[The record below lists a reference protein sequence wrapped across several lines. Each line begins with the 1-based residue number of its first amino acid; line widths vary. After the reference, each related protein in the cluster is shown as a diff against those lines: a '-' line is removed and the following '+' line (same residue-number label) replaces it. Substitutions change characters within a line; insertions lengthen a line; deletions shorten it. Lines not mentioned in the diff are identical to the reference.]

1 MNKRII
7 ISESEKKRILS
18 QHKQN
23 IKNESELKKQSLSE
37 RELSKLVNRVL
48 IQEQLQVPGLPEGMV
63 ECIGNLKSID
73 LKQQTKIAA
82 GCKDMDV
89 TKCSEAVMSVG
100 VELAAKVISNP
111 SILLN
116 WGKET
121 MEFAKC
127 MSEKFEMDLPIEN
140 LASSKTSEMKE
151 AIRTGCKSNSDC
163 GTLQKCINGTCETTT
178 ALKESGPCK
187 SDSDCPPNM
196 ACYNNKCSVTT
207 SLRAKKPNA
216 KEMKEGGDESRGFT
230 NIIRYQVSPKSKE
243 VKEAMDCEC
252 LKTCVCPTGCYC
264 RCKNGTCTCTD
275 SYTGGDCTNSS
286 GTKISKTS
294 LSTVKETE
302 EMNEGQPC
310 PRDWTHCPPANQCC
324 PPGSFCAGSQ
334 GCRDKQFRKVP
345 GGPTMTE
352 SYDTD
357 EIIYEIE
364 MDEEDS
370 TPRKRCRFYNNRGKC
385 IWDIINP
392 FKEEVEMNEL
402 DEEGPLN
409 WLKHKWWGRHRKQDN
424 YEQGFGWMEE
434 SEEMKEGNDFGK
446 RKYNRRGDQK
456 EEEMKEASASC
467 QTCFLLNKKCCW
479 QNTPNPKCCDY
490 CGANGECGTRIKI

>member
-18 QHKQN
+18 QHKSSVQ
-23 IKNESELKKQSLSE
+23 NESELKKQSLSE

-73 LKQQTKIAA
+73 LKQQTTIAT

-89 TKCSEAVMSVG
+89 KKCSEAVMSVG

-151 AIRTGCKSNSDC
+151 SIRTGTGCKSNSDC
-163 GTLQKCINGTCETTT
+163 KFPQKCINGTCETTT

-207 SLRAKKPNA
+207 SSKY
-216 KEMKEGGDESRGFT
+216 KE
-230 NIIRYQVSPKSKE
+230 
-243 VKEAMDCEC
+243 
-252 LKTCVCPTGCYC
+252 
-264 RCKNGTCTCTD
+264 
-275 SYTGGDCTNSS
+275 
-286 GTKISKTS
+286 
-294 LSTVKETE
+294 VKETE

-310 PRDWTHCPPANQCC
+310 PRDWMHCPPANQCC

-334 GCRDKQFRKVP
+334 GCRDRQFRKVP

-352 SYDTD
+352 SDESRAFTSIIRYQDSPKSKEVKETEEMDETLSTTSTTSSKTPGCTGGRVWCHSAQECCWPGTCATDGCRHPVSGKKIVTWYNESYDTD

-364 MDEEDS
+364 IDEE
-370 TPRKRCRFYNNRGKC
+370 PGELGCCRNSAKPCGPGYYCKC
-385 IWDIINP
+385 PSGIC
-392 FKEEVEMNEL
+392 
-402 DEEGPLN
+402 
-409 WLKHKWWGRHRKQDN
+409 
-424 YEQGFGWMEE
+424 
-434 SEEMKEGNDFGK
+434 S
-446 RKYNRRGDQK
+446 
-456 EEEMKEASASC
+456 
-467 QTCFLLNKKCCW
+467 
-479 QNTPNPKCCDY
+479 
-490 CGANGECGTRIKI
+490 KIMPVRV

>member
-18 QHKQN
+18 QHKSSVQ
-23 IKNESELKKQSLSE
+23 NESELKKQSLSE

-48 IQEQLQVPGLPEGMV
+48 IQEQLQVPGLPEGMG

-89 TKCSEAVMSVG
+89 AKCSESVMSVG

-111 SILLN
+111 SILIN

-140 LASSKTSEMKE
+140 LESSKTSEMKE
-151 AIRTGCKSNSDC
+151 V
-163 GTLQKCINGTCETTT
+163 
-178 ALKESGPCK
+178 SGCK
-187 SDSDCPPNM
+187 SDSDCPTNM
-196 ACYNNKCSVTT
+196 ACYNGKCSVTT
-207 SLRAKKPNA
+207 SLRAKK
-216 KEMKEGGDESRGFT
+216 
-230 NIIRYQVSPKSKE
+230 
-243 VKEAMDCEC
+243 VKE
-252 LKTCVCPTGCYC
+252 
-264 RCKNGTCTCTD
+264 
-275 SYTGGDCTNSS
+275 S
-286 GTKISKTS
+286 
-294 LSTVKETE
+294 
-302 EMNEGQPC
+302 
-310 PRDWTHCPPANQCC
+310 
-324 PPGSFCAGSQ
+324 
-334 GCRDKQFRKVP
+334 
-345 GGPTMTE
+345 
-352 SYDTD
+352 D

-392 FKEEVEMNEL
+392 FKEEVEMDEL

-409 WLKHKWWGRHRKQDN
+409 WLKHKWWGHWRKQDN
-424 YEQGFGWMEE
+424 AEQGFGWMEE
-434 SEEMKEGNDFGK
+434 SEEMDEVNDFGK
-446 RKYNRRGDQK
+446 RKFNRRGDQR
-456 EEEMKEASASC
+456 EEEMDEGDDFGKRK
-467 QTCFLLNKKCCW
+467 FNRR
-479 QNTPNPKCCDY
+479 
-490 CGANGECGTRIKI
+490 GAQRK